1 MEDMVKVAT
10 DGTTDVYI
18 TIPIHSIVYQEKDN
32 KNSTIKERKLTPCY
46 QPMLFRNFLTSFI

>member
-18 TIPIHSIVYQEKDN
+18 TMPIHSIRRR
-32 KNSTIKERKLTPCY
+32 KE
-46 QPMLFRNFLTSFI
+46 